1 MPQWPLWTCR
11 QTFQSHLVSLMKTP
25 SPRPQSYVGPTAATI
40 VGPADFNVAA
50 TADDPPLPV
59 PDSADSEFQQPL
71 STGCSR
77 GRRGKGQAT
86 TRQNGKWI
94 DKFSETRMGCSRSQ
108 Y

>member
-1 MPQWPLWTCR
+1 M
-11 QTFQSHLVSLMKTP
+11 SLMKTP

-77 GRRGKGQAT
+77 GRRGKSRAT
-86 TRQNGKWI
+86 TRQNGKEI
-94 DKFSETRMGCSRSQ
+94 DKFSETHMGCSRSQ